1 MDMRNILSVNAG
13 SSSLRLAAFTL
24 EGEALNCLIQQ
35 HFSLPAGDDAR
46 GSECIRR
53 FVAQHA
59 FRPVLIAHR
68 VVHGGEAIIQPVC
81 LNGDVERSLESLQA
95 LAPLH
100 LPRELALMR
109 TCRDVCGEDIVQV
122 VVPDTAFYADL
133 PAVARRYALPRALC
147 EAYGLR
153 RYGFHGIAHQSMLR
167 QWKEVAQG
175 RTPQGGRVISLQL
188 GSGCSITAS
197 QDGKPRDTSMGFTPL
212 EGLVMAT
219 RAGDVD
225 PGVLLYLQEHQGI
238 SAVKLRELLNRDSGL
253 RGVSGLSDDMQT
265 LLNNPAPA
273 AQEAIDLYCYRARKY
288 LGAYLAVLGGT
299 DAIIFGGGVG
309 EHSHEVR
316 ARILVGLEWAGI
328 RLDAS
333 ANRQATGARA
343 CISSA
348 DSTAAIWVMPV
359 DEAAELARSAM
370 AAVSC
375 PG

>member
-1 MDMRNILSVNAG
+1 MRNILSINAG

-24 EGEALNCLIQQ
+24 EGEALHCLAQQ
-35 HFSLPAGDDAR
+35 HFDLPAGDDDR
-46 GSECIRR
+46 GSECIQT
-53 FVAQHA
+53 FIAQHA
-59 FRPVLIAHR
+59 FQPVLIAHR

-81 LNGDVERSLESLQA
+81 LSGDIECSLESLQA

-100 LPRELALMR
+100 LPRELTLMR
-109 TCRDVCGEDIVQV
+109 TCRDVFGEDIVQV

-147 EAYGLR
+147 EAHGLR

-167 QWKEVAQG
+167 QWKEVGQG

-197 QDGKPRDTSMGFTPL
+197 RDGKPVDTSMGFTPL

-219 RAGDVD
+219 RGGDVD

-238 SAVKLRELLNRDSGL
+238 SVVKLGELLNRDSGL
-253 RGVSGLSDDMQT
+253 RGVSGISGDMQT

-273 AQEAIDLYCYRARKY
+273 AQEAVELYCYRAHKY
-288 LGAYLAVLGGT
+288 LGAYLAVLGGA
-299 DAIIFGGGVG
+299 DAIVFGGGVG

-316 ARILVGLEWAGI
+316 ARILAGLEWAGI

-343 CISSA
+343 CISTA
-348 DSTAAIWVMPV
+348 DSTVAIWVMPV
-359 DEAAELARSAM
+359 DEAAELARSAVV
-370 AAVSC
+370 AVPR